1 MAVTTNIMFVL
12 NIILICYFH
21 WVVVVENIWERERRI
36 KVNTELHKRTAF
48 EQIGQ
53 KKVINK

>member
-53 KKVINK
+53 KKL